1 MIVKFWNRIH
11 EFWSYL
17 IILPSNYTL
26 MNRFLLLG
34 LFLQIAII
42 SFSQNVHP
50 DFLDGQIVFKLKQDN
65 VPAKGNRKDVNDF
78 ALQLNINDYPQIQA
92 IFQNAGITKFEKP
105 SYFTSKPSLQN
116 ICRIYFNDHQKI
128 DDLVKALSQLSNIE
142 FAEKEPI
149 YYTDFTPNDTY
160 HSGNNKWYHT
170 LVGSEN
176 AWNITQGS
184 TNVKIAIIDNAVF
197 CGHADLT
204 TFAQYDVADNDNNA
218 TPPLTSSADF
228 GWSHGTH
235 CAGLATADINNA
247 TGIASLG
254 ANVRLI
260 GVKCTPNS
268 ATNSGSVWYSY
279 QGIQWA
285 CENGANVVSM
295 SFGGSTYSAAIQTL
309 IDAYPDVVF
318 MAAAGNDNVTTL
330 MYPGAYN
337 NVICVGSV
345 DANDNR
351 SNFSNYNGATPYVDI
366 ASPGGYSFGGLY
378 STVYTT
384 NGNGYA
390 QMGGTSMATPF
401 AAGLVGLM
409 LSINPTLTPAAIQS
423 CLLSSGVNINQN
435 IGPRINALAALQCV
449 QATITGNPIPYFSGT
464 PVNLIEGDFVNYT
477 DLSASGGN
485 AITAYS
491 WSFPGGIPS
500 TFVGQNPP
508 PIQYTTAGIYSA
520 TLTVTNSQST
530 QSYTRNNYINVSIQP
545 YGEWIV
551 QNSGFTAA
559 SRGINHISIVDAN
572 TIWATAYDGSGTAA
586 NIQQFTKTTNGGV
599 TWTPGN
605 INIQNTNLG
614 ISMIHA
620 ESATKAWLAAYPNG
634 TGQIGGI
641 WVTTNGGTTWTR
653 QNTATFN
660 NAASFTNAVYFWNDL
675 EGVCM
680 GDPINNEFEIYRTT
694 NGGTT
699 WTLVS
704 GANIPNPQANEFG
717 YTRQMEVVG
726 NNVWF
731 GTSKGRIYYSANKG
745 QTWSVFTSPITDFG
759 GAVVASS
766 SANMSFSSTTNG
778 MIVNQAG
785 TIWTTTNSGSTW
797 TQVTATGPVYTGG
810 LCYIEGTNVAFTTG
824 AATGA
829 SGSSY
834 STNGGA
840 TWNLIDNQQHLYVEF
855 INPSVGWSGWF
866 NTSAT
871 QNGMWKWNDLSSPL
885 NPAFSSAALTVCAN
899 QQVNYTD
906 QTTGAI
912 PTSWFWQFPGGT
924 PATSTI
930 QNPTVT
936 YAAAGVYGVTLT
948 VSDGVSQTTVTD
960 TNYISVVAPAPAPSA
975 ITGPNSVCANTTNT
989 FSVVNDPNVVY
1000 NWSFPAT
1007 WSGSSTTNSIILTAD
1022 ATGGNVAV
1030 TAENVCGNSAASSIV
1045 VTAMPGSPIA
1055 AFSFTNNSG
1064 MVGFTSTSTDAAN
1077 WSWDFGDGGTS
1088 NIENPSHSYNSNGTF
1103 NVTLIVSNGCGSD
1116 TLQQTVN
1123 VNGVGLSDLSDE
1135 QIHIY
1140 PVPASEFIM
1149 VEISDIYLGQ
1159 NIVIR
1164 DHSGRLVSEFQ
1175 GTENK
1180 MKINLD
1186 SYSNG
1191 VYSIEL
1197 DTFNVGRFVVI
1208 GKN

>member
-1 MIVKFWNRIH
+1 MKRI
-11 EFWSYL
+11 
-17 IILPSNYTL
+17 
-26 MNRFLLLG
+26 LLLG
-34 LFLQIAII
+34 LILSFVNI
-42 SFSQNVHP
+42 SFSQNIHP
-50 DFLDGQIVFKLKQDN
+50 DFLDGQIIFKLKEDN
-65 VPAKGNRKDVNDF
+65 VAAKGIKRNFNDF
-78 ALQLNINDYPQIQA
+78 SLQLNISDYPEIQVV
-92 IFQNAGITKFEKP
+92 FENAGITKFEKP
-105 SYFTSKPSLQN
+105 SYFTFKPSLQN
-116 ICRIYFNDHQKI
+116 ICRIYFDEHQNI
-128 DDLVKALSQLSNIE
+128 DQLIKALAQLPNVE

-184 TNVKIAIIDNAVF
+184 TSVKIAIIDNAVF
-197 CGHADLT
+197 CGHSDLT
-204 TFAQYDVADNDNNA
+204 TYAQYDVADNDNNA

-254 ANVRLI
+254 GNVRLI

-268 ATNSGSVWYSY
+268 ATNSGSVWYTY

-295 SFGGSTYSAAIQTL
+295 SFGGSTYNAAIQTL
-309 IDAYPDVVF
+309 INAYPDVVF
-318 MAAAGNDNVTTL
+318 MAAAGNDNVTSL

-351 SNFSNYNGATPYVDI
+351 SSFSNYNGATPYVDI

-423 CLLSSGVNINQN
+423 CLISTGVNINQN

-449 QATITGNPIPYFSGT
+449 QATITGDPIPYFSGT

-485 AITAYS
+485 AITSYS

-508 PIQYTTAGIYSA
+508 PVQYLTAGLYSA
-520 TLTVTNSQST
+520 TLTVTNGQST
-530 QSYTRNNYINVSIQP
+530 QSFTRNNYINVSIQP

-551 QNSGFTAA
+551 QNSGFTTA
-559 SRGINHISIVDAN
+559 SRGINYISIVDAN
-572 TIWATAYDGSGTAA
+572 TIWATAYDGSGTAV
-586 NIQQFTKTTNGGV
+586 NIQQFTKTTDGGV

-634 TGQIGGI
+634 AGQIGGI
-641 WVTTNGGTTWTR
+641 WVTTNGGATWTR

-731 GTSKGRIYYSANKG
+731 GTSKGRIYYSSNKG
-745 QTWSVFTSPITDFG
+745 QTWSVFTSPVTDFG

-766 SANMSFSSTTNG
+766 SANMSFSSATNG

-785 TIWTTTNSGSTW
+785 TVWTTSNSGSTW
-797 TQVTATGPVYTGG
+797 TQVNSTGPVYAGG
-810 LCYIEGTNVAFTTG
+810 LCFIEGTNVAFTTG

-834 STNGGA
+834 STNGGV
-840 TWNLIDNQQHLYVEF
+840 TWNLIDSQQHLYVEF
-855 INPSVGWSGWF
+855 INPSIGWSGWF

-871 QNGMWKWNDLSSPL
+871 LNGMWKWNDLSSPL
-885 NPAFSSAALTVCAN
+885 DPAFSSAALTVCTN

-912 PTSWFWQFPGGT
+912 PTSWFWQFPGAT
-924 PATSTI
+924 PATSNL
-930 QNPTVT
+930 QNPVVT
-936 YAAAGVYGVTLT
+936 YPSAGNYGVTLT

-960 TNYISVVAPAPAPSA
+960 TNYISVVAPAAAPSS

-1007 WSGSSTTNSIILTAD
+1007 WTGSSTTNSIILTAD
-1022 ATGGNVAV
+1022 ATGGTVSV

-1045 VTAMPGSPIA
+1045 VSTMPGSPVA
-1055 AFSFTNNSG
+1055 SFSFTNNSG
-1064 MVGFTSTSTDAAN
+1064 LVAFTSASTDAAN
-1077 WSWDFGDGGTS
+1077 WAWDFGDGASST
-1088 NIENPSHSYNSNGTF
+1088 IENPSHTYNSNGTF

-1116 TLQQTVN
+1116 TLQQAVN
-1123 VNGVGLSDLSDE
+1123 VNGVGLSDLDNE
-1135 QIHIY
+1135 QIQIY
-1140 PVPASEFIM
+1140 PVPASEFLT
-1149 VEISDIYLGQ
+1149 VELPDNYLGQ
-1159 NIVIR
+1159 YIVIR
-1164 DHSGRLVSEFQ
+1164 DNTGRLLSEFQ
-1175 GTENK
+1175 CTETL

-1186 SYSNG
+1186 IFSNG
-1191 VYSIEL
+1191 MYSIEF
-1197 DTFNVGRFVVI
+1197 DRINFGRFVVI
-1208 GKN
+1208 GKK

>member
-1 MIVKFWNRIH
+1 MK
-11 EFWSYL
+11 S
-17 IILPSNYTL
+17 
-26 MNRFLLLG
+26 FLLLAS
-34 LFLQIAII
+34 FLHF
-42 SFSQNVHP
+42 SFILMAQSAHP
-50 DFLDGQIVFKLKQDN
+50 DFLDGQIIFKLKKDDGN
-65 VPAKGNRKDVNDF
+65 INAKQKDKNDF
-78 ALQLNINDYPQIQA
+78 SLQLNLNDYPQIQA
-92 IFQNAGITKFEKP
+92 VFQNANVTKFEKP
-105 SYFTSKPSLQN
+105 SFFTNKPTLQN
-116 ICRIYFNDHQKI
+116 ICRIYFSDFNKI
-128 DDLVKALSQLSNIE
+128 DELIRELVSLPDVE

-184 TNVKIAIIDNAVF
+184 SSVKIAIIDNAVF

-204 TFAQYDVADNDNNA
+204 TYSQYDVADNDNNA

-247 TGIASLG
+247 MGIASLG
-254 ANVRLI
+254 GNVQLI

-295 SFGGSTYSAAIQTL
+295 SFGGSTYSAAIQAL
-309 IDAYPDVVF
+309 INAYPDIVF

-330 MYPGAYN
+330 KYPGAYN

-351 SNFSNYNGATPYVDI
+351 SNFSNYNGSTPYVDI
-366 ASPGGYSFGGLY
+366 ASPGGYSYGGLY
-378 STVYTT
+378 STVYTS

-409 LSINPTLTPAAIQS
+409 LSINPTLTPSEIQN
-423 CLLSSGVNINQN
+423 CLITTGVNINQN

-449 QATITGNPIPYFSGT
+449 QATLTGDPIPYFSGT
-464 PVNLIEGDFVNYT
+464 PVNIIEGDFVNFS

-485 AITAYS
+485 PITSYS
-491 WSFPGGIPS
+491 WSFPGGIPAS
-500 TFVGQNPP
+500 FIGQNPP
-508 PIQYTTAGIYSA
+508 PVQYNSAGVYNAI
-520 TLTVTNSQST
+520 LTVTNSQST
-530 QSYTRNNYINVSIQP
+530 QSYTRTNYINVSIQP

-559 SRGINHISIVDAN
+559 SRGINHISIVN
-572 TIWATAYDGSGTAA
+572 TNTVWATAYDGSGAAA
-586 NIQQFTKTTNGGV
+586 NIQQFTKTSDGGV
-599 TWTPGN
+599 TWTPGT

-634 TGQIGGI
+634 AGQIGGI
-641 WVTTNGGTTWTR
+641 WITTNGGATWTR

-660 NAASFTNAVYFWNDL
+660 NAASFTNAVYFWDEL

-704 GANIPNPQANEFG
+704 GANIPNPQVNEFG

-726 NNVWF
+726 NSVWF
-731 GTSKGRIYYSANKG
+731 GTSKGRIFYSSNKG

-759 GAVVASS
+759 GANVASS

-778 MIVNQAG
+778 MLVNQAG
-785 TIWTTTNSGSTW
+785 AIWTTTNSGSSW
-797 TQVTATGPVYTGG
+797 IPVTPMGPVFTGG
-810 LCYIEGTNVAFTTG
+810 LCYVEGSNVAFTTG

-834 STNGGA
+834 STDGGV
-840 TWNLIDNQQHLYVEF
+840 TWYLIDNQQHLYVDF
-855 INPSVGWSGWF
+855 INPSIGWSGWF
-866 NTSAT
+866 NTNST
-871 QNGMWKWNDLSSPL
+871 QNGMWKWNDLSSL
-885 NPAFSSAALTVCAN
+885 LDPAFSSAALTVCTN
-899 QQVNYTD
+899 QQVNYSD

-912 PTSWFWQFPGGT
+912 PSSWFWQFPGGT
-924 PATSTI
+924 PSTSTL

-936 YAAAGVYGVTLT
+936 YPISGNYDVTLT
-948 VSDGVSQTTVTD
+948 VSDGISQTTISD
-960 TNYISVVAPAPAPSA
+960 TNYITVVEPALAPSA
-975 ITGPNSVCANTTNT
+975 ITGPTAICANTSNSY
-989 FSVVNDPNVVY
+989 SVSNDPNVVY
-1000 NWSFPAT
+1000 NWTFPSAWT
-1007 WSGSSTTNSIILTAD
+1007 GSSTSNSIILTAD
-1022 ATGGNVAV
+1022 ATSGTVSV
-1030 TAENVCGNSAASSIV
+1030 TAENVCGNSIPSTIV
-1045 VTAMPGSPIA
+1045 VTTMPGIPIA
-1055 AFSFTNNSG
+1055 DFSFSNNSG
-1064 MVGFTSTSTDAAN
+1064 LVAFTSTSSDAAS
-1077 WSWDFGDGGTS
+1077 WAWDFGDGGGT
-1088 NIENPSHSYNSNGTF
+1088 NLENPNHSYQSNGSF
-1103 NVTLIVSNGCGSD
+1103 NVTLIVANGCGSD
-1116 TLQQTVN
+1116 TITQTVN
-1123 VNGVGLSDLSDE
+1123 VNGLG
-1135 QIHIY
+1135 IN
-1140 PVPASEFIM
+1140 PSEETTITLFPIP
-1149 VEISDIYLGQ
+1149 ISDYLTLSIPDNLVGSFAELWD
-1159 NIVIR
+1159 V
-1164 DHSGRLVSEFQ
+1164 SG
-1175 GTENK
+1175 K
-1180 MKINLD
+1180 KINTFFLNSTTCLFD
-1186 SYSNG
+1186 FTTLSSG
-1191 VYSIEL
+1191 VYMLKIE
-1197 DTFNVGRFVVI
+1197 DMFVKKVI
-1208 GKN
+1208 KN